1 MKEVQSDWPAGL
13 KKTKQRQCVLSV
25 LEQAKKP
32 LSAMEIGSLIEKE
45 EGSIWLSTVYRVL
58 ELFVRENVAVKTVI
72 TDSEKALYELNRN
85 EHKHYAVCL
94 NCHKVVQIDFCP
106 LEGFAPHLASNDFQV
121 TGHKLE
127 MYGYCKDCNEKN
139 ATEKNHKENVLK

>member
-1 MKEVQSDWPAGL
+1 MKKMPSGWPAGL

-45 EGSIWLSTVYRVL
+45 DGSIWLSTVYRVL
-58 ELFVRENVAVKTVI
+58 ELFVKENVAVKTVLS
-72 TDSEKALYELNRN
+72 DSEKAFYELNRN

-94 NCHKVVQIDFCP
+94 NCHKVVTIGACP
-106 LEGFAPHLASNDFQV
+106 LEGLAPEHMHDDFQI

-127 MYGYCKDCNEKN
+127 IYGYCKDCKEKDGL
-139 ATEKNHKENVLK
+139 EKEK